1 MNFLAVSENLINF
14 NVERI
19 SSISL
24 QGIGW
29 AIKWL
34 FDLFNGFPGA
44 IALGVVLFTLALKTL
59 VLPLDI
65 YSRVK
70 TKKQSLLMKEMRPQM
85 EKLQKQYAGDKNMY
99 NQKVLELQRANG
111 YNPLGA
117 CLPSIISLIIF
128 IVVFSSFST
137 YSNYATLSTY
147 NKLVD
152 SYNESVI
159 TYVKQSYDDNDN
171 DKHFLLVIGDNF
183 EEIQYYKLGEDG
195 TVYDGEENAIKF
207 IGYRVDFDK
216 FTRYYA
222 SINAQNED
230 FNKDEFNSKKES
242 EKMEFVAE
250 FVQINARKI
259 SAEYYRGE
267 LKKETSFLWIGN
279 MWYPDSALNK
289 EVPAFSNFLNSVSRA
304 SSGINASYEES
315 YNEVTYNLSKEKDR
329 ANGYFILIL
338 LSIGFMFLQQ
348 FIMMRSQKDA
358 NELSTV
364 DGSAASTNKMM
375 MVIMPI
381 IFGVFSFFYSAA
393 FSTYMIVNTVYGL
406 ISMLIINKIVTV
418 RFDKNQGKRAIKNA
432 ASYNRKRTK

>member
-1 MNFLAVSENLINF
+1 MNLLAVSENLINF
-14 NVERI
+14 NVEKI
-19 SSISL
+19 GSISL
-24 QGIGW
+24 EGIGW

-34 FDLFNGFPGA
+34 FDLFKGFPGA
-44 IALGVVLFTLALKTL
+44 IALGVILFTVALKTL

-70 TKKQSLLMKEMRPQM
+70 SKKQSLLMKEMRPQM

-159 TYVKQSYDDNDN
+159 TYIRQSDTDSENDR
-171 DKHFLLVIGDNF
+171 FLVLIGEDF
-183 EEIQYYKLGEDG
+183 EEIKGYTLEDG
-195 TVYDGEENAIKF
+195 KAYDAENNQIKV

-216 FTRYYA
+216 FTAYYA
-222 SINAQNED
+222 ANNAQNGD
-230 FNKDEFNSKKES
+230 FDKAVFDAKKES

-250 FVQINARKI
+250 FIQLNARRT
-259 SAEYYRGE
+259 SAEYYRKE

-304 SSGINASYEES
+304 SSGINSSYEES
-315 YNEVTYNLSKEKDR
+315 YNEVTFNLKDEKDR
-329 ANGYFILIL
+329 ANGYFVLIL

-375 MVIMPI
+375 MVIMPV
-381 IFGVFSFFYSAA
+381 IFGIFSFFYSAA

-418 RFDKNQGKRAIKNA
+418 RFDKNQNKRAIKNA
-432 ASYNRKRTK
+432 ASYNRKRK